1 MKKLLLTSLV
11 VVGYYGLTAQAQVV
25 NAPLPTAQI
34 QNYYTDAGQKENVD
48 YFKDLILEGCTTPLA
63 KQPPI
68 DQEELSF
75 DVDHVKAILQDK
87 FSKSFAENPQIK
99 TMMDKALDAIAA
111 DPSCAQSGN
120 DCRTRLVATA
130 TYFMQPLRPNVPGC
144 EGYVKYDYTTK
155 AAKKKRAEDNGYVKE
170 CEAELL
176 LRQKSLKG
184 VGRSNGGMD
193 QRGAYQD
200 ILIQEQ
206 NNALM
211 DIQQLVLLETE
222 DKEYKKKKLFQL
234 NKSAMNIAVCGPVAN
249 GVIYS
254 YPLKIGLYGEAFG
267 GLETNKPVA
276 KKPDPVPEK
285 KTEPCVEEI
294 KVLHSEFVPMNFE
307 EGSSTVKSSEIKPVK
322 QKIED
327 FISSHSNLVITNI
340 DVTSS
345 ASKTPF
351 YKTEGS
357 KKVYDKEY
365 SDGKNLALS
374 ESRANFAQTALDSI
388 KSGHPELAEA
398 KYTTVG
404 AINGPDFDKDDLS
417 DREVT
422 SKDPKYKAQ
431 VEKLYTQYKEMLAK
445 DAMIKSSQE
454 LLDTKRFTNLYEAK
468 YKPYQ
473 GFKIVISG
481 YSKEARKCGDKDK
494 DVDPVN
500 KVKPKDNTTS
510 GKSQN

>member
-1 MKKLLLTSLV
+1 MKKLILTSLAA
-11 VVGYYGLTAQAQVV
+11 VGFYGLQAQSQVV
-25 NAPLPTAQI
+25 NPPPPTAQI
-34 QNYYTDAGQKENVD
+34 QNYYTDTAQKENVE
-48 YFKDLILEGCTTPLA
+48 YFQDLIEKGCTTPLA

-68 DQEELSF
+68 DQEENAF
-75 DVDHVKAILQDK
+75 NVDHVKSILQDK

-99 TMMDKALDAIAA
+99 IMMDKALDAIAA

-144 EGYVKYDYTTK
+144 DGYVKYDYTTK
-155 AAKKKRAEDNGYVKE
+155 AAKKKRAEDNGYIKE
-170 CEAELL
+170 CETELL
-176 LRQKSLKG
+176 YRNKSLAG
-184 VGRSNGGMD
+184 AGRSNGGMD

-211 DIQQLVLLETE
+211 DIQKLVLLETE
-222 DKEYKKKKLFQL
+222 DKEYKKKKLVQL
-234 NKSAMNIAVCGPVAN
+234 YKSRMNIAICGPVTN

-254 YPLKIGLYGEAFG
+254 YPLKVGLYKDNFG

-285 KTEPCVEEI
+285 KPEPCVEEI

-307 EGSSTVKSSEIKPVK
+307 EGSSTVKGSEIKPVK

-327 FISSHSNLVITNI
+327 FISGHSNLIITNI

-345 ASKTPF
+345 SSKTPF
-351 YKTEGS
+351 YKTAGG

-365 SDGKNLALS
+365 SDAKNLSLA
-374 ESRANFAQTALDSI
+374 ESRAQFAQTALDSI
-388 KSGHPELAEA
+388 KAGHPELSEA
-398 KYTTVG
+398 KYTTAG
-404 AINGPDFDKDDLS
+404 AINGPDFDKSDLA
-417 DREVT
+417 DRNVT
-422 SKDPKYKAQ
+422 SKDSKYKAQ
-431 VEKLYTQYKEMLAK
+431 VEKLYAEYKEMLAK

-481 YSKEARKCGDKDK
+481 YSKETRKCGDKEK
-494 DVDPVN
+494 AVEPS
-500 KVKPKDNTTS
+500 KKPAKSNSTPA
-510 GKSQN
+510 KSQN